1 MPTYRLIFHEDAL
14 GVGKTVEFNGQ
25 TAGSAF
31 SVLERER
38 DARTAELWT
47 GQDKLADIVRD
58 RSGVWLVKAKWASIA
73 TQEVTD

>member
-1 MPTYRLIFHEDAL
+1 MPTYRLVFHEDAL
-14 GVGKTVEFNGQ
+14 GVGKTVEFDGQ

-47 GQDKLADIVRD
+47 EQDKLADIVRD
-58 RSGVWLVKAKWASIA
+58 RSGVWLVKANLGSVA
-73 TQEVTD
+73 TEAFKD